1 MYTVILLL
9 NLSRFGMVG
18 TRRLVAIGALWLI
31 EFHSLED

>member
-9 NLSRFGMVG
+9 NLSYFGMVG
-18 TRRLVAIGALWLI
+18 TRRLVVIGTLWLI